1 MKLDLYQTNLQNW
14 FKLHLG
20 LLLGT
25 YNPEYW
31 SVDYFHFLR
40 LYTYQLSLRAF
51 FFYTLN
57 GWPWRPKSS

>member
-40 LYTYQLSLRAF
+40 YVHTNIRTSWA
-51 FFYTLN
+51 
-57 GWPWRPKSS
+57 